1 MHHRFL
7 EGPGHARILC
17 YQNSLPLSLSAR
29 HVLRAPSESG
39 LGTQQRRFGAAFIS
53 SRVGGR
59 CQSRASDKFSQ
70 LLLFEVRAGK
80 HLPARLGY
88 ATHVPLDFPAAS
100 ETHHS
105 SYPSVRSTRRL

>member
-1 MHHRFL
+1 MHHRVL
-7 EGPGHARILC
+7 EGPGDARILC
-17 YQNSLPLSLSAR
+17 YQSSLPLGLSAS
-29 HVLRAPSESG
+29 HVLRAPGQSG
-39 LGTQQRRFGAAFIS
+39 LGTRRRFEAAFIS
-53 SRVGGR
+53 SRALGR
-59 CQSRASDKFSQ
+59 CQSRASDGKFSQ

-105 SYPSVRSTRRL
+105 SHPSVRSNRGV